1 MNDRHVGLASSRT
14 VEMVSGNLPLCVDLD
29 GTLIKSDLLVESAL
43 ALLRRNPFFLL
54 RMPVWLLR
62 GRANLKRQIAK
73 RASVDPALLPY
84 REDLLAWLRAH
95 AGARELVLCTAADE
109 LLAEPVAVHL
119 GCFDKVLASD
129 GRSNLSGRRKAERL
143 VREYGERGFDY
154 VGNSHADLEI
164 WAKSRNALL
173 AGATP
178 RLECQARK
186 RFTVTHAFPGQQ
198 PTLHVWLKA
207 LRLHQWAKNL
217 LVFLPL
223 LAAHR
228 FFDIAVFWRAIAA
241 WAIFGLCASG
251 VYVLNDLLDL
261 AADRMHPRKKWRAF
275 ASGALPL
282 AQGLIVNATLTIM
295 AFAGALA
302 LSPLFALVLW
312 GYWLL
317 TNAYSLKLKRQAIVD
332 VLVLAGL
339 YTLRILAG
347 AAATRIAPS
356 FWLLAFSMFFFLSLA
371 ILKRY
376 TELHA
381 QRQRGQL
388 GTAGRGYHV
397 DDLPLL
403 TSLGVASGYLSV
415 LVLALYIQSGNGMML
430 YRHPAWLWLWC
441 PLLLYWVSRAWF
453 IAHRGHMHDDPVVFA
468 LRDRVSRVV
477 LALCGI
483 IALAAV

>member
-1 MNDRHVGLASSRT
+1 MEN
-14 VEMVSGNLPLCVDLD
+14 NLPLCVDLD

-43 ALLRRNPFFLL
+43 MLLRRNPLYLL
-54 RMPVWLLR
+54 RTPVWLLR
-62 GRANLKRQIAK
+62 GKANLKREIA
-73 RASVDPALLPY
+73 RRSPVEPALLPY
-84 REDLLAWLRAH
+84 REDLLAWLRAQ
-95 AGARELVLCTAADE
+95 AGERALVLCTASDG
-109 LLAEPVAVHL
+109 LLAEPVAAHL
-119 GCFDKVLASD
+119 GCFSKVLASD
-129 GRSNLSGRRKAERL
+129 GRTNLSGRRKAERL
-143 VREYGERGFDY
+143 VLEYGDRGFDY
-154 VGNSHADLEI
+154 IGNERADLEI
-164 WAKSRNALL
+164 WSRSRHAVL
-173 AGATP
+173 AGASSW
-178 RLECQARK
+178 LERTARK
-186 RFTVTHAFPGQQ
+186 RFDVTDSFPGQQ
-198 PTLHVWLKA
+198 PTLRIWLKA

-228 FFDIAVFWRAIAA
+228 IFDLSTTWRAIAA

-261 AADRMHPRKKWRAF
+261 AADRAHPRKRRRAF
-275 ASGALPL
+275 ASGALSL
-282 AQGLIVNATLTIM
+282 TQGIIVNAMLTVV
-295 AFAGALA
+295 AFAAALV
-302 LSPLFALVLW
+302 LSPLFALVLL

-317 TNAYSLKLKRQAIVD
+317 TNAYSLTLKRQAIVD

-347 AAATRIAPS
+347 ATATRIAPS

-376 TELHA
+376 TELETQRRGGLLHA
-381 QRQRGQL
+381 
-388 GTAGRGYHV
+388 AGRGYHI

-430 YRHPAWLWLWC
+430 YQRPAWLWLWC
-441 PLLLYWVSRAWF
+441 PLLLYWISRAWF

-468 LRDRVSRVV
+468 LRDRISRAV
-477 LALCGI
+477 LALCVI
-483 IALAAV
+483 IALIAVR